1 MWGPET
7 VVRNNVWDLVALVI
21 SVVWGPETGVRNNV
35 WDLVNS
41 VVWDPETGVRNNVWD
56 LVALIPSAAEPAL
69 CVPG

>member
-35 WDLVNS
+35 WDLV
-41 VVWDPETGVRNNVWD
+41 
-56 LVALIPSAAEPAL
+56 ALIPSAAEPAL